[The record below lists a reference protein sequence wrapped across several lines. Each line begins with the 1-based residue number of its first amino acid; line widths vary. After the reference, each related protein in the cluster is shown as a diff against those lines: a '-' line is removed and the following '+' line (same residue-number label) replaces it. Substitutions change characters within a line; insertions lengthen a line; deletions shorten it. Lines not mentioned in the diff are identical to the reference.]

1 MPNPTITKRD
11 IQRIGAYLR
20 TTLQSPGLNL
30 EVPPHRGASVQVNIG
45 GETIG
50 TVDQDDEG
58 DFVITIPVLAEDLPG
73 S

>member
-1 MPNPTITKRD
+1 MPNSTITKRD

-30 EVPPHRGASVQVNIG
+30 EVPSHRGASVQVNIG

-50 TVDQDDEG
+50 TVDRDEEG

>member
-1 MPNPTITKRD
+1 MPSSTITKRD
-11 IQRIGAYLR
+11 IQRISAYLR
-20 TTLQSPGLNL
+20 ATLQSPGLNL

-58 DFVITIPVLAEDLPG
+58 DFVVTIAVLAEDLPG
-73 S
+73 A